1 MRSKLITCLTVFFIG
16 IPLMAQNRS
25 VTGTV
30 SSSADGLPL
39 PGVVVTV
46 QNDNTLYSIT
56 DPDGKYTVDGVRSGD
71 VLVYT
76 MMGYTTQNITLADET
91 ILDVVL
97 TEESTMLEET
107 IVIGYGTVKKKDLTG
122 SVASVDSDKLKET
135 IATNVDQM
143 LQGKVAGVQIT
154 ANSGAPGAASSI
166 RIRGASSIN
175 NTNEPLYIV
184 DGIPFSGAGNTIAGF
199 DWAGGTNGQNV
210 VNPLSTISPSDIVS
224 IDILKDASAT
234 AIYGA
239 NGANGVI
246 IITTKRGNAGRIN
259 ITYDGYVTAQ
269 MITNKLPMMNLS
281 EYASYQIDLC
291 KELGQSVNEIY
302 KDPSLLGSGTDWQ
315 DEIFRTALMHSH
327 SVSVTGGTEKI
338 KVAASGGYTDQDGVI
353 IGSGFTRF
361 NARLNIDATILPW
374 ISAGAS
380 LAFTHTDEI
389 ITNNDGTDG
398 VVLQALTMQP
408 SVPVY
413 DFDGN
418 WAGPDTV
425 EGASQYN
432 PVWLAE
438 MKTNDYQRNRS
449 MGNFYLSLDPVKGL
463 NIRSEYGFDYSDNN
477 NVCFIPTYSFG
488 TLLSSDT
495 NQIMRRD
502 DHSMYWIWKTYANY
516 SKTFNGRHNFGAM
529 LGFEISSS
537 EWQGH
542 QIIKQDLSSD
552 DIHVVTTDGEFV
564 SNSGWKDSSRMVSAF
579 GRINYNFDERY
590 YITATLRADASSKF
604 GPRNKWGYFPSTAL
618 AWRISNE
625 KFFGDARNIINELK
639 LRLGYGMV
647 GNSNINSFLYSS
659 KMKAVNTWEG
669 TGYYMSNIANPNL
682 KWEASEQYNAGIDLS
697 FLQGRINLTLDAYI
711 KQSRDLL
718 LQMSVPNYLGGST
731 TYQDIA
737 TPMVNMGKTSNKGL
751 DINLTTQNIVRPKF
765 NWSSNIVFSLNR
777 NKVVA
782 LNSDTQTLSG
792 NIDSWAA
799 FQTATKIMVGQPIG
813 VFYGYVAERLFES
826 TEDILE
832 SPVQVEDAA
841 NPGVNLVNKTTG
853 VYPGDI
859 KFKDISGPDGTPDGV
874 IDEMDQT
881 VIGDPNPDFTFGF
894 NNTFMIGNWDITLAL
909 TGSVGADIL
918 NFSRFR
924 TEGMTSIWDNQNSSV
939 LERAKTDDS
948 GRLIAGTGYS
958 GKYGYIIPRD
968 ATNDPN
974 QNNRMSTRWIEDG
987 SYLRIQN
994 LSVAYR
1000 VPAKVLE
1007 KTKISTLKVYLNAQN
1022 LYTFTK
1028 YSGFDP
1034 EIGAYNQSSL
1044 LQNIDRGRYPTP
1056 MSITF
1061 GVNIGF

>member
-1 MRSKLITCLTVFFIG
+1 MKSKLITCLAMLVMSIS
-16 IPLMAQNRS
+16 LAAQTRS
-25 VTGTV
+25 VTGVVT
-30 SSSADGLPL
+30 SSVDGLPL

-46 QNDNTLYSIT
+46 QDDNTRYGLT
-56 DPDGKYTVDGVRSGD
+56 DLDGKYTVANVESGD

-76 MMGYTTQNITLADET
+76 MMGFTTQSITITDQTDVDVILA
-91 ILDVVL
+91 
-97 TEESTMLEET
+97 EEATMLEET

-122 SVASVDSDKLKET
+122 SVASVNSDKLQET

-166 RIRGASSIN
+166 RVRGASSIN

-184 DGIPFSGAGNTIAGF
+184 DGIPFSGAGNTIGGF
-199 DWAGGTNGQNV
+199 DWAGGSNGQNV
-210 VNPLSTISPSDIVS
+210 VNPLSTIAPSDIVS

-246 IITTKRGNAGRIN
+246 IITTRRGNAGRVNIN
-259 ITYDGYVTAQ
+259 YDGYVTAQ
-269 MITNKLPMMNLS
+269 MITNKLPMMNLR
-281 EYASYQIDLC
+281 EYAEYQIDLC
-291 KELGQSVNEIY
+291 DELGQSVSEMY
-302 KDPSLLGSGTDWQ
+302 KDPSLLGTGTDWQ
-315 DEIFRTALMHSH
+315 DAIFRTALMHSH
-327 SVSVTGGTEKI
+327 SVSVTGGTEKV

-361 NARLNIDATILPW
+361 NARLNVDATILPW
-374 ISAGAS
+374 LSAGAS
-380 LAFTHTDEI
+380 LAFTHTDEV

-413 DFDGN
+413 DFDGS
-418 WAGPDTV
+418 WAGPETV
-425 EGASQYN
+425 YGASQYN

-438 MKTNDYQRNRS
+438 MKSNDYKRNRS
-449 MGNFYLSLDPVKGL
+449 MGNFYLSIDPLKGL
-463 NIRSEYGFDYSDNN
+463 NIRTEYGFDYSDNN
-477 NVCFIPTYSFG
+477 NVCFVPTYSFG
-488 TLLSSDT
+488 TLSSDT
-495 NQIMRRD
+495 NQIMQRD
-502 DHSMYWIWKTYANY
+502 DHSIYWIWKTYANY
-516 SKTFNGRHNFGAM
+516 NRTFAARHNFGAM
-529 LGFEISSS
+529 LGFEASSS
-537 EWQGH
+537 VWNGH
-542 QIIKQDLSSD
+542 QIIKQNLSSD

-564 SNSGWKDSSRMVSAF
+564 SNNGWKDGSKMASAF
-579 GRINYNFDERY
+579 GRLNYNYDERY
-590 YITATLRADASSKF
+590 YVTGTFRADASSKF
-604 GPRNKWGYFPSTAL
+604 GPNHKWGYFPSAAL
-618 AWRISNE
+618 AWRLSNE
-625 KFFGDARNIINELK
+625 KFFAGARNVVNELK
-639 LRLGYGMV
+639 LRAGYGMV

-659 KMKAVNTWEG
+659 KMTAMNTWEG
-669 TGYYMSNIANPNL
+669 TGYYMANIANPDL
-682 KWEASEQYNAGIDLS
+682 RWEASEQYNVGIDLS
-697 FLQGRINLTLDAYI
+697 FLQGRIALTVDAYL
-711 KQSRDLL
+711 KQSKDLL
-718 LQMSVPNYLGGST
+718 LQLSVPSYLGGST

-737 TPMVNMGKTSNKGL
+737 TPMVNMGKTSNKGI
-751 DINLTTQNIVRPKF
+751 DINLTTQNIVKPKF

-782 LNSDTQTLSG
+782 LNSETQTLSG
-792 NIDSWAA
+792 NIDWWSG
-799 FQTATKIMVGQPIG
+799 FQTATKIMVDQPIG
-813 VFYGYVAERLFES
+813 VFYGYEVEGLFQS
-826 TEDILE
+826 TEEILA
-832 SPVQVEDAA
+832 SPVQVEDPA
-841 NPGVNLVNKTTG
+841 NPGTNLVNKTTG

-859 KFKDISGPDGTPDGV
+859 KFKDQNNDGY
-874 IDEMDQT
+874 IDEKDQK

-894 NNTFMIGNWDITLAL
+894 NNTFMIGNWDISLAL
-909 TGSVGADIL
+909 TGSVGADVL
-918 NFSRFR
+918 NFARFR
-924 TEGMTSIWDNQNSSV
+924 TEGMTSIWDNQTSAV
-939 LERAKTDDS
+939 LDRARIGED
-948 GRLIAGTGYS
+948 GRLVPGTGYS
-958 GKYGYIIPRD
+958 KKYGYIVPRA

-1007 KTKISTLKVYLNAQN
+1007 KTPIASLRVYLNAQN

-1028 YSGFDP
+1028 YSGYDP